1 MIMAEIIPDTNWS
14 FPSFVVKN
22 IAAFD
27 GSQLQKAN
35 NEFVISTYRGM
46 EVMADCQTYKD
57 KLNRLYVPL
66 FHLKTQIR
74 EEYDNATGNI

>member
-1 MIMAEIIPDTNWS
+1 MIMAEIVPDTNWC
-14 FPSFVVKN
+14 FPSFTVKT

-27 GSQLQKAN
+27 GSKLVKAN
-35 NEFVISTYRGM
+35 NELVIATYRGM

-74 EEYDNATGNI
+74 EEYEYATGNI